1 MGLLFSKIILL
12 TLYFCLPCFH
22 VSMYLHMDMWRLE
35 AALVDVVMREGLCG
49 VGAVLVHRDGHFA
62 MSHPSTVWT

>member
-1 MGLLFSKIILL
+1 MAMDL
-12 TLYFCLPCFH
+12 H
-22 VSMYLHMDMWRLE
+22 VDMWRLE
-35 AALVDVVMREGLCG
+35 AALVDVVVRKGLCG